1 MGDLETEVLTFDN
14 GPGKNLGRIPTEDAL
29 RRGPTEA
36 CTRDEELF
44 KYRYAFTQLLA
55 NGITTALPIT
65 SMLLPRLG

>member
-1 MGDLETEVLTFDN
+1 MLTFDN

-65 SMLLPRLG
+65 SMPLPRLG